1 MTVGEAAALLGAKVL
16 TAGGGEIRGGFVCD
30 VMSRAMAQGFS
41 GMAWITRQAN
51 MNALAV
57 AVMTDAACL
66 IFPAGVVPEETVIQ
80 KAREEGRALLCA
92 AQEAFEIAGMLYAAG
107 LRGEDRNG

>member
-1 MTVGEAAALLGAKVL
+1 MTVGEAAALLGAGML
-16 TAGGGEIRGGFVCD
+16 TEGDREICGGLVCD

-66 IFPAGVVPEETVIQ
+66 IFPAGYMPEEKVIN
-80 KAREEGRALLCA
+80 KAREEKKALLYA
-92 AQEAFEIAGMLYAAG
+92 PQEAFEAAGILYGAG
-107 LRGEDRNG
+107 LRGRKDDG